1 MSKKKFL
8 LVDDHNIVISG
19 LKFILSNEFHGCTI
33 VTANNSEMAVSLFK
47 KDEYDL
53 IILDI
58 NLGGEDSTNLMM
70 NFINRD
76 ANVKILIFSM
86 RDEELYASRFMRLGA
101 YGFLNKDSNDQDL
114 VNAIRGILDGK
125 KYLSNRLV
133 FKITTDISKNINYNP
148 FQSLSDRELEIA
160 LLIIKG
166 QTVSQISK
174 ALFLHTSTIGSHKAK
189 VFSKLGITNSVE
201 LINLAKL
208 HNVTE

>member
-33 VTANNSEMAVSLFK
+33 VTANTSEMAVSLFK

-58 NLGGEDSTNLMM
+58 NLAGEDSTNLMM

-86 RDEELYASRFMRLGA
+86 RDEELYASRYMRLGA
-101 YGFLNKDSNDQDL
+101 FGFLNKDSNDQDL
-114 VNAIRGILDGK
+114 INAIRGILDGK

-148 FQSLSDRELEIA
+148 FHSLSDRELEIA